1 MTGIFLQAR
10 LASTRFPRKALQML
24 GNRTIVEH
32 CMASLTYVRADHH
45 VLLTDRSSA
54 SEFSSLAEQWGFELF
69 SGSPDDVLDRYARA
83 ADRFGVDTIVRATGD
98 NPLVSPGLAN
108 RILVEHRQVGSDYSG
123 YLGMPLGTG
132 VEVISRR
139 ALMKADA
146 DADTRY
152 EREHV
157 APYIYGH
164 PWAFRIHRPVVECSL
179 QSDARVTIDLPSDLE
194 NVRILYDA
202 LYRGLPLEVHEVV
215 TFFSGS
221 MQPHE
226 QSA

>member
-10 LASTRFPRKALQML
+10 LASTRFPRKALRVL

-32 CMASLTYVRADHH
+32 CMASLGYVRADYH

-54 SEFSSLAEQWGFELF
+54 SELSPLAEQWGFDVF
-69 SGSPDDVLDRYARA
+69 IGSHDDVLDRYARA
-83 ADRFGVDTIVRATGD
+83 ADRYGVDTIVRATGD
-98 NPLVSPGLAN
+98 NPLVSAGLAN
-108 RILVEHRQVGSDYSG
+108 RILAEHQQVASDYSG

-132 VEVISRR
+132 VEVLSRR
-139 ALMKADA
+139 ALMKADNHA
-146 DADTRY
+146 QTRY

-164 PWAFRIHRPVVECSL
+164 PWAFRTHRPVVERSL

-194 NVRILYDA
+194 NVRILYDR
-202 LYRGLPLEVHEVV
+202 LYRGLPIEVHEIV
-215 TFFSGS
+215 TFFSGY
-221 MQPHE
+221 MQPHQ

>member
-10 LASTRFPRKALQML
+10 LASTRFPRKALQLL

-32 CMASLTYVRADHH
+32 SMAALAYVRADYH
-45 VLLTDRSSA
+45 VLLTDGDSA
-54 SEFSSLAEQWGFELF
+54 TELAPRAEQWGFELF
-69 SGSPDDVLDRYARA
+69 SGSREDVLDRYARA
-83 ADRFGVDTIVRATGD
+83 ADKYGVDTVVRATGD
-98 NPLVSPGLAN
+98 NPLVSPSLAN
-108 RILVEHRQVGSDYSG
+108 RIITEHHQVKSDYSG

-146 DADTRY
+146 EAERRY

-157 APYIYGH
+157 SPYIYAH
-164 PWAFRIHRPVVECSL
+164 PWTFRTHRPVVERSL

-194 NVRILYDA
+194 YVRSIYNR
-202 LYRGLPLEVHEVV
+202 LYRGLPVEVHEIVACLSEDI
-215 TFFSGS
+215 T
-221 MQPHE
+221 PHK